1 MIPFIGRFID
11 RLVPWYASLISTLVL
26 LASQGIY
33 IGGAGVNVAAVIIAV
48 IALDIGQEMQQVS
61 ITTSVFG

>member
-11 RLVPWYASLISTLVL
+11 RLVPWHASLISTLVL